1 MTNEEKVE
9 LRMLVMSMARTYRR
23 EEAQIGG
30 EDIEQ
35 RFQTINDGR
44 DSILSLID
52 RQPSERE
59 KIVILYRSE
68 AEEWLLD
75 AASSEEMESI
85 IKYLIE
91 YIYDRDYRV
100 AMAYKEI
107 KALNIEDNE

>member
-30 EDIEQ
+30 KDTEQ

-52 RQPSERE
+52 RQPSEEDKAEIDNWMRSLRIGDPE
-59 KIVILYRSE
+59 SDDDALHVWHILTTIR
-68 AEEWLLD
+68 
-75 AASSEEMESI
+75 
-85 IKYLIE
+85 
-91 YIYDRDYRV
+91 
-100 AMAYKEI
+100 
-107 KALNIEDNE
+107 KALGIEGKE

>member
-30 EDIEQ
+30 KDIEQ

-52 RQPSERE
+52 RQPSEGELNSVKRWLRE
-59 KIVILYRSE
+59 GWRGGWFFDDPQAIVR
-68 AEEWLLD
+68 
-75 AASSEEMESI
+75 
-85 IKYLIE
+85 K
-91 YIYDRDYRV
+91 V
-100 AMAYKEI
+100 F
-107 KALNIEDNE
+107 NIEDNE